1 MKTARRFSRE
11 FKQEAV
17 RLIGESGKSVA
28 EIAADLGVSD
38 NSLYRWRQEFD
49 RDGEQAFPGK
59 GRLKADDE
67 YVRHLEQELKVVKQE
82 RDILKKAV
90 SIFCKGP
97 NS

>member
-1 MKTARRFSRE
+1 MKTQRRFSRE

-17 RLIGESGKSVA
+17 RLIEESGKSVA

-38 NSLYRWRQEFD
+38 NSLYRWRQELR

-67 YVRHLEQELKVVKQE
+67 YIRQLEQELKIVKQE

-90 SIFCKGP
+90 SIFSKGP
-97 NS
+97 RQ

>member
-1 MKTARRFSRE
+1 MSKGKRFSRE

-17 RLIGESGKSVA
+17 RLIEESGKSVA
-28 EIAADLGVSD
+28 EIGDELGLSLK
-38 NSLYRWRQEFD
+38 SLYRWRQELA

-67 YVRHLEQELKVVKQE
+67 YVRRLERELKIVKQE

-90 SIFCKGP
+90 AIFSKGP
-97 NS
+97 SQ

>member
-1 MKTARRFSRE
+1 VSKGKRYSRE

-17 RLIGESGKSVA
+17 RLMDESDTSVADIGE
-28 EIAADLGVSD
+28 ELGVSPKT
-38 NSLYRWRQEFD
+38 LYRWRQELA

-67 YVRHLEQELKVVKQE
+67 YVRRLERELKRVTQE

-90 SIFCKGP
+90 AIFSNGP
-97 NS
+97 SQ

>member
-59 GRLKADDE
+59 GRMKADDE
-67 YVRHLEQELKVVKQE
+67 YVRHLELELMVVKHE